1 MKPINPILKKI
12 LGILLILVGFFA
24 LVTPFTPGS
33 WLAFVGL
40 ELLGVRVA
48 FWDQIKRRFIKSDK
62 PASYPSPGAVA
73 PPSPARG
80 EGKKD
85 N

>member
-1 MKPINPILKKI
+1 MKKV
-12 LGILLILVGFFA
+12 LGIGLILLGIIA

-40 ELLGVRVA
+40 EILGIRVA
-48 FWDQIKRRFIKSDK
+48 FWDKIKNYLGYKN
-62 PASYPSPGAVA
+62 
-73 PPSPARG
+73 
-80 EGKKD
+80 E